1 MMKKIILLILLIF
14 MSAGCSGPKI
24 FKSRNAAP
32 SAPVPNVVESFEAVD
47 TDKNGTINREE
58 YYSNSVSINTDQ
70 PTSGLGWIILAV
82 IICTFGSAFVY
93 RKQRING
100 VCKCK

>member
-1 MMKKIILLILLIF
+1 MNKIILILL
-14 MSAGCSGPKI
+14 MSLYTGCVGSKI
-24 FKSRNAAP
+24 FNGAP
-32 SAPVPNVVESFEAVD
+32 SQSSPVPNVVDSFEVVD
-47 TDKNGTINREE
+47 VDKNGTIDREE

-93 RKQRING
+93 RKKKCC
-100 VCKCK
+100 VDCKCK

>member
-1 MMKKIILLILLIF
+1 MNKIILILL
-14 MSAGCSGPKI
+14 MSIGAGCTGPKI
-24 FKSRNAAP
+24 FKGSPPR
-32 SAPVPNVVESFEAVD
+32 STPVPNVVESFEAVD
-47 TDKNGTINREE
+47 VDKNGTIEKEE

-93 RKQRING
+93 RKRSRCTG
-100 VCKCK
+100 CKCK